1 MTTNYITSPQIMKMK
16 TEVNHLKIAK
26 ETSGSIRL
34 LQRMS
39 PTKLINISF
48 FQFKSI
54 FQKTINIIQQK

>member
-1 MTTNYITSPQIMKMK
+1 MTTNYITNPRIMKMK

-39 PTKLINISF
+39 PTTLVNISF
-48 FQFKSI
+48 F
-54 FQKTINIIQQK
+54 